1 MGRRSKFGCGSLLPP
16 SERGSNKLPGEY
28 DQAPVIGS
36 VLETHHFA
44 DGSRQHVVDW
54 REMGRGR

>member
-1 MGRRSKFGCGSLLPP
+1 MGRKSMFGYGFLLLP
-16 SERGSNKLPGEY
+16 SERGSNMLPSEY

-36 VLETHHFA
+36 VLETHHFT

-54 REMGRGR
+54 RKIGRGR

>member
-1 MGRRSKFGCGSLLPP
+1 M
-16 SERGSNKLPGEY
+16 LPGEY

-54 REMGRGR
+54 RKIGRGR